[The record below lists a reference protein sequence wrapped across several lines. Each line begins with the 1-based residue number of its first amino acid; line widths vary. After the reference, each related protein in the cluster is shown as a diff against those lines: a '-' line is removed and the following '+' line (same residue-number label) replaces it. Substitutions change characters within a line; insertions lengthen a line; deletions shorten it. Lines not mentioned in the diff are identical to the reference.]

1 MKRTKTFELPWL
13 GVSHD
18 PDIKKQVF
26 IDRGCIPQLMT
37 FAKAVFL
44 PGQEVENHT
53 HKTMFEVFYIL
64 SGKAIFEISEEE
76 LIVEPGDC
84 ITIEPGEIHRQAN
97 PFDEQVEW
105 LYFGI
110 ATDSKSV

>member
-1 MKRTKTFELPWL
+1 MKRTKTFDLPWI

-18 PDIKKQVF
+18 PTIKKQVF
-26 IDRGCIPQLMT
+26 LERGAIPQLMT

-44 PGQEVENHT
+44 PGQEVDQHV

-64 SGKAIFEISEEE
+64 SGKAIFQVSGEDMM
-76 LIVEPGDC
+76 VETGDC
-84 ITIEPGEIHRQAN
+84 LTIEPGEVHKQSN

-110 ATDSKSV
+110 ATD